1 MTHFASQVD
10 QYLEEKLGAGT
21 EYLDPTTIASLKDML
36 SGIVAANIKI
46 DFLKSLPREIQ
57 NKVIF
62 DVLDKHFSASKDAQE
77 QSQTSTGIE
86 LETNN
91 SSSANHSISSQAT
104 SVKNKK
110 DLIDADVKT
119 AVEDYQLILPLTD
132 KESLALEGIIDE
144 RGIMGKNSRFPD
156 NVQSHP
162 LVLLR
167 IPLFVATSSGS
178 SKKLDLTNE
187 EVGVSTLRSFS
198 ALGYEGFNSVY
209 IEGPTMSSLH
219 FLVWDAIIRCYR
231 QKTKAELIVNK
242 GVVEISFSRFMEYMG
257 ISSKNKRT
265 KVRDNILSAIL
276 DIKKQ
281 VMVITGKQ
289 GKDSKKEP
297 AKEPAKEAAYNL
309 INTFV
314 IDEKNDLLTFS
325 VSKSFF
331 ELFGDNY
338 LIPVDINI
346 LSRYKSEVLRV
357 ALIFLNS
364 LPAAGNKHLKLKR
377 IVTRVRGSEV
387 AVRRRDYHLILDMMN
402 DLKELGRVDFTIS
415 QHSEIDDITFTDFSH
430 TLQRKTELTKPVLK
444 LNRKPRVTKDEDKIV
459 YNQRLCDWVS
469 ECFKLMLSYAKES
482 GDSLCKCTRMAMMRK
497 IYDVAVEV
505 DHKSAIRFVGD
516 IIKER
521 NDK

>member
-10 QYLEEKLGAGT
+10 QYLEDKLGAGT
-21 EYLDPTTIASLKDML
+21 ECLDPTTIASLKDML
-36 SGIVAANIKI
+36 GGIVAANIKV

-62 DVLDKHFSASKDAQE
+62 DVLDKHFSASKDEQE
-77 QSQTSTGIE
+77 QSQRSTGIE
-86 LETNN
+86 LETTNI
-91 SSSANHSISSQAT
+91 SSPNHSTSSQAT

-110 DLIDADVKT
+110 DLVNADEKT
-119 AVEDYQLILPLTD
+119 AAEDYQLILPLTD
-132 KESLALEGIIDE
+132 KESQALEVIIDE

-167 IPLFVATSSGS
+167 IPLFVATSSSS

-242 GVVEISFSRFMEYMG
+242 GVVEISFSLFMAYMG

-289 GKDSKKEP
+289 GKDSK
-297 AKEPAKEAAYNL
+297 KEPAKEAAYNL

-377 IVTRVRGSEV
+377 IVTRVRGSEG

-430 TLQRKTELTKPVLK
+430 TLQRKTELTKPVLT
-444 LNRKPRVTKDEDKIV
+444 LNRKPRVTKDEDKTV
-459 YNQRLCDWVS
+459 YNQRLYEWVS
-469 ECFKLMLSYAKES
+469 ECFKLMLSYVKES

-505 DHKSAIRFVGD
+505 DHKSAIRFVDD

>member
-1 MTHFASQVD
+1 MTTFATQVD
-10 QYLEEKLGAGT
+10 QYLEEKLGTGT
-21 EYLDPTTIASLKDML
+21 EYLDPTTAASLKDML
-36 SGIVAANIKI
+36 SNIVAANIKI
-46 DFLKSLPREIQ
+46 DFLKNLPREIQ

-62 DVLDKHFSASKDAQE
+62 DVLDKHFSASNEGQDQC
-77 QSQTSTGIE
+77 QTFSGSE
-86 LETNN
+86 P
-91 SSSANHSISSQAT
+91 
-104 SVKNKK
+104 NKK
-110 DLIDADVKT
+110 NITQAHNESSLSYDSKCEHQASVVDANVTT
-119 AVEDYQLILPLTD
+119 AAEDYQLILPLTD
-132 KESLALEGIIDE
+132 KETQALEGIIDE
-144 RGIMGKNSRFPD
+144 RGIMGKNSRFPE

-167 IPLFVATSSGS
+167 IPLFVATSSS
-178 SKKLDLTNE
+178 TSKKLDLTDE
-187 EVGVSTLRSFS
+187 KVGVSTLRSFS

-231 QKTKAELIVNK
+231 QKSKVDLIVNR
-242 GVVEISFSRFMEYMG
+242 GVVEISFSLFMEYMG

-297 AKEPAKEAAYNL
+297 VKEAAYNL

-314 IDEKNDLLTFS
+314 IDEKKDLLTFS

-364 LPAAGNKHLKLKR
+364 LPAEGSKHLKLKR
-377 IVTRVRGSEV
+377 IATRVRGSED

-402 DLKELGRVDFTIS
+402 DLKELGRVNFTIS
-415 QHSEIDDITFTDFSH
+415 HHAEIENITFTDFSH
-430 TLQRKTELTKPVLK
+430 TLQRKTELTKPVLS
-444 LNRKPRVTKDEDKIV
+444 LSRKPRYTKGEDKRAF
-459 YNQRLCDWVS
+459 NERLNEWVS

-482 GDSLCKCTRMAMMRK
+482 GDSLCKNIRMAMMRK

-505 DHKSAIRFVGD
+505 EHKSAMRFLGD

>member
-10 QYLEEKLGAGT
+10 QYLEDKLGAGT
-21 EYLDPTTIASLKDML
+21 EYLDPATIASLKDML
-36 SGIVAANIKI
+36 GGIVAANIKV
-46 DFLKSLPREIQ
+46 DFLKSLPLEIQ

-62 DVLDKHFSASKDAQE
+62 DVLDKHFSASKDEQE
-77 QSQTSTGIE
+77 QSHRSTGIE
-86 LETNN
+86 LETKNI
-91 SSSANHSISSQAT
+91 SSPNLSTSSQAT

-110 DLIDADVKT
+110 DLVNADEKI
-119 AVEDYQLILPLTD
+119 AAEDYQLILPLTD
-132 KESLALEGIIDE
+132 KESQELEVIIDE

-167 IPLFVATSSGS
+167 IPLFVATSSSS

-242 GVVEISFSRFMEYMG
+242 GVVEISFSLFMAYMG

-289 GKDSKKEP
+289 GKDSK
-297 AKEPAKEAAYNL
+297 KEPAKEAAYNL

-377 IVTRVRGSEV
+377 IVTRVRGSEG

-430 TLQRKTELTKPVLK
+430 TLQRKTELTKPVLT
-444 LNRKPRVTKDEDKIV
+444 LNRKPRVTKDEDKNV
-459 YNQRLCDWVS
+459 YNQRLYDWVS
-469 ECFKLMLSYAKES
+469 ECFKLMLSYSKES
-482 GDSLCKCTRMAMMRK
+482 GDWLCKCTRMAMMRK

-505 DHKSAIRFVGD
+505 DHKSAIRFVDD